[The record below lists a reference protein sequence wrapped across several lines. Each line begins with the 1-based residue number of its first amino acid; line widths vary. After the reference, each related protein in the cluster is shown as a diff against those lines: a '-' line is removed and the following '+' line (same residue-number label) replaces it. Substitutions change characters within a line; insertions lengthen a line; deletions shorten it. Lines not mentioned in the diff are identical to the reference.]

1 MNLIFLGPPGSGKG
15 TQSKRLQKT
24 FGLIQLSTG
33 DMLRAAVAEG
43 TDVGKQA
50 KQIMESGKLVPDDVI
65 IKMIADRIESP
76 DCQKGFILD
85 GFPRTIAQAEA
96 LDKMLSAGKKQ
107 INAVVE
113 LQVNDNEMVER
124 ISSRFTCVK
133 CGAGYNKVLN
143 PPAKEGVCDECGSA
157 DFSFRSDDKAETVA
171 ARLKAYHEQTSPL
184 LPYYKDKRVLY
195 SVDGMAE
202 IDTVTHNINAL
213 LKSVENS

>member
-65 IKMIADRIESP
+65 IKMIADRIENP

-124 ISSRFTCVK
+124 ISSRFTCAK